1 MRIYIMMLSEF
12 TSGVSVM
19 SFADKE
25 KQPVF
30 VVQEILFELIIITLP
45 NKGVIC
51 VYVFQISIFAR
62 VYFVDDWFFFFFLS
76 IHATWIKVTGIFN
89 EVFSI

>member
-30 VVQEILFELIIITLP
+30 VVQDILFDLIIITLP
-45 NKGVIC
+45 NKRVIC

-62 VYFVDDWFFFFFLS
+62 MYFVDDWFFFCQFMQL
-76 IHATWIKVTGIFN
+76 G
-89 EVFSI
+89 